1 MNHITKYIFAI
12 LSLIMLAGCS
22 GSEQGEER
30 PKDTLVPISLT
41 LSVPNDKSNTR
52 VGDPGKYT
60 HVGDPGEDTHDE
72 VDWDQL
78 TIIIAYTEK
87 TTGKDIYDGSA
98 NTMVY
103 YDTFSKDEFDRKTPV
118 SHSTSTLSPA
128 DTNGYHDYTIYLPPG
143 TCCVYGVTYSKDK
156 GLNLE
161 EELSKIPKDG
171 KKYHNTD
178 IYKLQIS
185 NDYACDKIKNTM
197 DIAKFISVATGYAT
211 EVGVATNN
219 RLIPVEFNSN
229 TTSSTKRYW
238 RMVLGRLATKLDI
251 QWDAKGA
258 YENDDK
264 GIPKFKDVKV
274 ESFTYHGE
282 AEGTGTSGAGT
293 SGTGSTTS
301 EAGYGR
307 LFPTL
312 YAASTITP
320 KTSVGGQK
328 TFINRTEISK
338 RNGRVYHYTFPD
350 GYTKPRITFDVK
362 TTKKDGEAETKT
374 EVTFDLKKKIES
386 FNPAQWYKINVTIS
400 GTKIGS
406 ASNITIKEFKE

>member
-22 GSEQGEER
+22 ESEQSEER

-41 LSVPNDKSNTR
+41 LSVPNDKSSTR
-52 VGDPGKYT
+52 VGDPGA
-60 HVGDPGEDTHDE
+60 DTNDK

-87 TTGKDIYDGSA
+87 TKGKDIYDGSA
-98 NTMVY
+98 STMVY
-103 YDTFSKDEFDRKTPV
+103 YDTFTKEDFDSITPV
-118 SHSTSTLSPA
+118 SHYTSTLSPA

-143 TCCVYGVTYSKDK
+143 TCCVYGVTYSKGK

-171 KKYHNTD
+171 KKGHNAD

-185 NDYACDKIKNTM
+185 NDYACDKTKNTM

-258 YENDDK
+258 YENQ
-264 GIPKFKDVKV
+264 KFTNVKV
-274 ESFTYHGE
+274 EGFTYHGE
-282 AEGTGTSGAGT
+282 AEDTGTSGAGT
-293 SGTGSTTS
+293 SGTGSTTTGT
-301 EAGYGR
+301 GYGR

-312 YAASTITP
+312 YAASDINP

-328 TFINRTEISK
+328 AFINTSEISK

-350 GYTKPRITFDVK
+350 GVTKPRITFDLK

>member
-41 LSVPNDKSNTR
+41 LSVPNDKSSTR
-52 VGDPGKYT
+52 VGDPGA
-60 HVGDPGEDTHDE
+60 DTNDK

-87 TTGKDIYDGSA
+87 TTGKDIIDGSA
-98 NTMVY
+98 STMVY
-103 YDTFSKDEFDRKTPV
+103 YDTFSKTEFESTKPV
-118 SHSTSTLSPA
+118 SHDTSTLSPA

-143 TCCVYGVTYSKDK
+143 TCCVYGVTYSKE

-161 EELSKIPKDG
+161 EELSKIPKD
-171 KKYHNTD
+171 KKDHNAD
-178 IYKLQIS
+178 IYNLQIS
-185 NDYACDKIKNTM
+185 NDYACDKTSNTM

-238 RMVLGRLATKLDI
+238 RMVLGRLASKIDI

-258 YENDDK
+258 YE
-264 GIPKFKDVKV
+264 KDEDGNLKYTNVKV
-274 ESFTYHGE
+274 QGFTYHGE
-282 AEGTGTSGAGT
+282 PADPETTVSG
-293 SGTGSTTS
+293 S
-301 EAGYGR
+301 GYGR

-312 YAASTITP
+312 YHQNVSPMASVSGNTTFLN
-320 KTSVGGQK
+320 TS
-328 TFINRTEISK
+328 EISK

-350 GYTKPRITFDVK
+350 GTNPPRITFKLDTEK
-362 TTKKDGEAETKT
+362 EGTTGNKIYN
-374 EVTFDLKKKIES
+374 VTFDMNNLKDGFI
-386 FNPAQWYKINVTIS
+386 PARWYKINVRIS
-400 GTKIGS
+400 GTKLTKE
-406 ASNITIKEFKE
+406 NITIKDFDI

>member
-22 GSEQGEER
+22 ESEQGEER

-41 LSVPNDKSNTR
+41 LSVPNDKSSTR
-52 VGDPGKYT
+52 
-60 HVGDPGEDTHDE
+60 VGDPGEDTHDK
-72 VDWDQL
+72 VDWDRL
-78 TIIIAYTEK
+78 TIIIAYTVK

-98 NTMVY
+98 STMVY

-143 TCCVYGVTYSKDK
+143 TCCVYGVTYSKGK

-171 KKYHNTD
+171 NNHNED
-178 IYKLQIS
+178 IYNLQIS
-185 NDYACDKIKNTM
+185 NDYAFDKTSNTM

-211 EVGVATNN
+211 EVDVATNTLTDN

-238 RMVLGRLATKLDI
+238 RMVLGRLASKLDI

-258 YENDDK
+258 YE
-264 GIPKFKDVKV
+264 KDEDGNLKYKKVKV
-274 ESFTYHGE
+274 TQFIYHGE
-282 AEGTGTSGAGT
+282 PAGT
-293 SGTGSTTS
+293 TVSGS
-301 EAGYGR
+301 GYGR

-312 YAASTITP
+312 YHKNVSP
-320 KTSVGGQK
+320 MVSVSGNT
-328 TFINRTEISK
+328 TFLNTTEISK

-350 GYTKPRITFDVK
+350 GYTFPDRYTSPEGYTFPEGTYPTHITFKLDTEKEGTTGNK
-362 TTKKDGEAETKT
+362 TYN
-374 EVTFDLKKKIES
+374 VTFDMSNLKDGFI
-386 FNPAQWYKINVTIS
+386 PARWYKINARIS
-400 GTKIGS
+400 GSKLGEEP
-406 ASNITIKEFKE
+406 NITISKFDI

>member
-22 GSEQGEER
+22 ESEQSEER

-41 LSVPNDKSNTR
+41 LSVPNDKSSTR
-52 VGDPGKYT
+52 VGDPGA
-60 HVGDPGEDTHDE
+60 DTHDK
-72 VDWDQL
+72 VDWDRL

-87 TTGKDIYDGSA
+87 TKGKDIYDGSA
-98 NTMVY
+98 STMVY
-103 YDTFSKDEFDRKTPV
+103 YDTFTKEDFDSITPV
-118 SHSTSTLSPA
+118 SHYTSTLSPA

-143 TCCVYGVTYSKDK
+143 TCCVYGVTYSKGK

-171 KKYHNTD
+171 KKGHNAD

-185 NDYACDKIKNTM
+185 NDYACDKTKNTM

-258 YENDDK
+258 YENQ
-264 GIPKFKDVKV
+264 KFTNVKV
-274 ESFTYHGE
+274 EGFTYHGE
-282 AEGTGTSGAGT
+282 AEDTGTSGAGT
-293 SGTGSTTS
+293 SGTGSTTTGT
-301 EAGYGR
+301 GYGR

-312 YAASTITP
+312 YAASDINP

-328 TFINRTEISK
+328 AFINTSEISK

-350 GYTKPRITFDVK
+350 GVTKPRITFDLK

-386 FNPAQWYKINVTIS
+386 FNPAQLYKINVTIS

>member
-41 LSVPNDKSNTR
+41 LSVPNDKSSTR
-52 VGDPGKYT
+52 VGDPGA
-60 HVGDPGEDTHDE
+60 DTNDK
-72 VDWDQL
+72 VDWDRL

-87 TTGKDIYDGSA
+87 TKGKDIYDGSA
-98 NTMVY
+98 STMVY
-103 YDTFSKDEFDRKTPV
+103 YDTFTKEDFDSITPV
-118 SHSTSTLSPA
+118 SHYTSTLSPA

-143 TCCVYGVTYSKDK
+143 TCCVYGVTYSKGK

-171 KKYHNTD
+171 KKGHNAD

-185 NDYACDKIKNTM
+185 NDYACDKTKNTM
-197 DIAKFISVATGYAT
+197 DIAKFISVATGYAR
-211 EVGVATNN
+211 EVNVADNTLTDT

-258 YENDDK
+258 YENQ
-264 GIPKFKDVKV
+264 KFTNVKV
-274 ESFTYHGE
+274 EGFTYHGE
-282 AEGTGTSGAGT
+282 AEGTGTTGT
-293 SGTGSTTS
+293 
-301 EAGYGR
+301 GYGR

-312 YAASTITP
+312 YADYTKKEEI
-320 KTSVGGQK
+320 KGTSVGGQK
-328 TFINRTEISK
+328 AFINTTEISK

-350 GYTKPRITFDVK
+350 GTNPPRLTFKLDTEK
-362 TTKKDGEAETKT
+362 EGTTGNKIYV
-374 EVTFDLKKKIES
+374 VTFDMSNLKDGFI
-386 FNPAQWYKINVTIS
+386 PARWYKINVKISGSKLGEEPKITIS
-400 GTKIGS
+400 KFDI
-406 ASNITIKEFKE
+406 